1 MFHGLLSI
9 RRKPHV
15 RRHLT
20 WKPLV
25 KVRRRKMSQTDLQDS
40 RKGDVIL
47 RNLIRQLL
55 TEDESIRFKIALHN
69 FKISKSVTTLCHQ
82 LKPIINS
89 TEKIMLLLELSTRL
103 PLSLQEDFHRLCSLQ
118 YPHYDAYYH
127 IYHSGNAMPESSKVI
142 AKDSSGQFKIVS
154 SSSDTKLYMAN
165 NNLKNSSDQS
175 SLQGTSVTSGIY
187 SEHDDTVSYKM
198 DVKDNDSDVF
208 VWTPQYGQINP
219 NSSAFVSKGAKNVE
233 NKRVFLERL
242 NGSLGIGIRGGKEY
256 GSEIFVNHVEEG
268 GAADKQGIKVGDRIL
283 EVNGTSF
290 NQMTHAEAVT
300 LMRNA
305 WNVIMMV
312 QAIPQ
317 NGEMQEALHIKELEM
332 VLFPSSNDFKLGCA
346 TNRKQKSKF
355 LKVKAVDRHSP
366 SEQAG
371 LCVGDFIVKIDG
383 IDVRTLS
390 DKQIMSLTKTKR
402 LTMLIKR
409 LVTDDDATPHL
420 SVTSMENNENRM
432 RNEPHMSSQNH
443 LSTNSQE
450 DYDDEDSTNQFGIE
464 DQHLAHERV
473 KAIYSSPFSPHTP
486 FSSEK
491 SWTSQR
497 LVFKSD
503 CITPPARGRPDL
515 RSPYQYEMRSHSA
528 GRDSQPILVS
538 RPGPGIRYIRS
549 RSQSPH
555 ILRQRMPRPRYSKQ
569 DLEMIR
575 GIQRGMEKRQRAIR
589 LSYYNAASVDNLDWE
604 I

>member
-1 MFHGLLSI
+1 MFHTTLSI

-15 RRHLT
+15 RTYLT

-25 KVRRRKMSQTDLQDS
+25 KVRRIRRNMSQTDLQDS

-103 PLSLQEDFHRLCSLQ
+103 PPSLQEDFHRLCSLQ

-154 SSSDTKLYMAN
+154 SSSDPKLYMAN

-175 SLQGTSVTSGIY
+175 SLHGTSVTSGIY
-187 SEHDDTVSYKM
+187 SEHDDAVSYNKI

-208 VWTPQYGQINP
+208 VWTPQYGQIDA
-219 NSSAFVSKGAKNVE
+219 NSSAFVSKGAKSVE
-233 NKRVFLERL
+233 IKRVFLERH

-256 GSEIFVNHVEEG
+256 GSEIFFNHVEEG
-268 GAADKQGIKVGDRIL
+268 GAAEKQGIKVGDRIL

-300 LMRNA
+300 IMRNA

-312 QAIPQ
+312 QAVPQ
-317 NGEMQEALHIKELEM
+317 NGVMQEALHIKELEM
-332 VLFPSSNDFKLGCA
+332 VLFPSPNDFKLGCA

-355 LKVKAVDRHSP
+355 LKVKAVDRQSP
-366 SEQAG
+366 SEKAG

-409 LVTDDDATPHL
+409 LVTDDDATPI
-420 SVTSMENNENRM
+420 SGTSMKNNKNRM
-432 RNEPHMSSQNH
+432 RNESHSSSQNY
-443 LSTNSQE
+443 LSTEHEE
-450 DYDDEDSTNQFGIE
+450 DYDDQDGPEDHHQ
-464 DQHLAHERV
+464 AHERV

-486 FSSEK
+486 FSSER

-503 CITPPARGRPDL
+503 CITPPARGRLEHRP
-515 RSPYQYEMRSHSA
+515 PYQYEMRSHSA
-528 GRDSQPILVS
+528 GRDSQPVIV
-538 RPGPGIRYIRS
+538 PGQGIRYIRS

-555 ILRQRMPRPRYSKQ
+555 ILRQRMTRPRYSKQ

-575 GIQRGMEKRQRAIR
+575 AIQRGMEKRQRAVR

-604 I
+604 M